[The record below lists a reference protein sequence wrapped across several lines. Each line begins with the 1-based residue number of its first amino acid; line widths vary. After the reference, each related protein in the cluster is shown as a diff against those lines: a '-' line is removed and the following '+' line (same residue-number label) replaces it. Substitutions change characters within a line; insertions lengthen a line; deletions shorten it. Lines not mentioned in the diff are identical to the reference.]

1 MLKQLLKLNWI
12 LILVVLFTACE
23 ESKNS
28 KPYLMNGGKNATNPN
43 SLAYQTQDK
52 ALDRKN
58 RIEMAEIEA
67 KTKLEVAKIDS
78 RKAVEIATIDSF
90 TKKDVAKQTTGATVE
105 ISKVDAQT
113 KDKQSLMNLYIAI
126 GVIFAALIAMLLLYT
141 SKKKSL
147 EIKARLEEN
156 RLRHEFAMREK
167 ELQEQRI
174 QKVLDL
180 AISGKLPPDIQK
192 EFISSLTNQDRKLI
206 ESK

>member
-1 MLKQLLKLNWI
+1 MKQFLKLNLI
-12 LILVVLFTACE
+12 LILVVLFSSCE
-23 ESKNS
+23 ENKNS
-28 KPYLMNGGKNATNPN
+28 RPYLMSEQKSGVNPN

-67 KTKLEVAKIDS
+67 KSKVEVAKIES
-78 RKAVEIATIDSF
+78 QKAVQIATIDSV
-90 TKKDVAKQTTGATVE
+90 TKKDVSKETAGATVE

-113 KDKQSLMNLYIAI
+113 KEKQSLINLYIAI
-126 GVIFAALIAMLLLYT
+126 GVIFAALIAMFLWYS

-147 EIKARLEEN
+147 EVKARLEEN
-156 RLRHEFAMREK
+156 RLRHEFAMKEK

-174 QKVLDL
+174 QKVLEL
-180 AISGKLPPDIQK
+180 AISGQLPPEIQK
-192 EFISSLTNQDRKLI
+192 DFIKSLTNQESKLI